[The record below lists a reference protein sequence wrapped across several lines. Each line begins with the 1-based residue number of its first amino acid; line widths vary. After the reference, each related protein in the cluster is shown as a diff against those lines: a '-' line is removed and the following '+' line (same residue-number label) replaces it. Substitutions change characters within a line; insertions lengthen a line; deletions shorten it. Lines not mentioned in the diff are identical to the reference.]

1 MMTLTVAQFKAIVLI
16 LTLVVAMGCSGGK
29 VEEQSE
35 VGESLGLQ
43 NDESGEQNN
52 DDVASDVASDSLG
65 HRPLKLV
72 INVHGGDR
80 IIFLGLHD
88 IGVDCRN
95 NGEYEKGV
103 YLSCR
108 YEDGG
113 LQQIN
118 IVSETDSDEFQF
130 KVMSE
135 RQSSYFISIE
145 DMGEYREGG
154 GILNLLPR
162 EPNSDNNDVENRI
175 DMDSETPLKLT
186 YKTHKDN
193 TTIDL
198 CVISVFPD
206 ISNYA
211 VDCDGDGVFEK
222 QYEGTIASCRYS
234 KKGRH
239 QIALIGR
246 IPSIRLSDDDEEY
259 SLLSVDQ
266 WGTNRWRSMRYLMAY
281 TSHAVIRAKDAPDLS
296 HVQDMTEMFK
306 YALKM
311 NSDINHWD
319 VSHVTNMQEMFYGA
333 KSFNRPLD
341 KWNTSNV
348 VNMTKMFAHAEK
360 FNQDINQW
368 NVSNV
373 RYMSGMFYKAK
384 KFDQLLDKW
393 DVSKVEYMADMF
405 AYTKYNRPL
414 YKWNIVSLLDPCGM
428 FEYSTDDKYVEG
440 SLEYYFKDIVFQ
452 YKVYYRL
459 KSIGR
464 GCRLYYNHRT
474 DPWRDPE
481 ESKYYPYFKDDHDV
495 YYRSR

>member
-1 MMTLTVAQFKAIVLI
+1 MMTLTVARFKAVVLI
-16 LTLVVAMGCSGGK
+16 LMLVVVMGCRGGG

-52 DDVASDVASDSLG
+52 DDVALDVASDSLG

-72 INVHGGDR
+72 IKAQGGDR
-80 IIFLGLHD
+80 IILWGLND

-108 YEDGG
+108 YEDDGI
-113 LQQIN
+113 QQIN
-118 IVSETDSDEFQF
+118 IVSETDSNDF
-130 KVMSE
+130 KLKVQSE
-135 RQSSYFISIE
+135 RKSSYFISIE
-145 DMGEYREGG
+145 DMGGVRDGG
-154 GILNLLPR
+154 TLFNLLQR
-162 EPNSDNNDVENRI
+162 EPDSDSIVGEKRI
-175 DMDSETPLKLT
+175 DMDSEIPLKLT

-193 TTIDL
+193 TTIDI
-198 CVISVFPD
+198 CVLSVFPD

-222 QYEGTIASCRYS
+222 QYEGTIAYCHYS
-234 KKGRH
+234 KKGSH

-246 IPSIRLSDDDEEY
+246 IPSILLSDDDDEY

-266 WGTNRWRSMRYLMAY
+266 WGTNRWRSMHLLMAN
-281 TSHAVIRAKDAPDLS
+281 TSHAVIKAKDAPDLS
-296 HVQDMTEMFK
+296 HVKDMSEMFK

-319 VSHVTNMQEMFYGA
+319 VSHVTNMQEVFFGA

-341 KWNTSNV
+341 KWDTSNV
-348 VNMTKMFAHAEK
+348 VNMTQMFALAEK

-373 RYMSGMFYKAK
+373 KYMSGMFYKAK
-384 KFDQLLDKW
+384 KFDQMLDKW

-414 YKWNIVSLLDPCGM
+414 RKWNIASLLDPCGM
-428 FEYSTDDKYVEG
+428 FEYSTNEKDIEG
-440 SLEYYFKDIVFQ
+440 TLEYYFKDIVFQ

-464 GCRLYYNHRT
+464 RCRLYYNHRT
-474 DPWRDPE
+474 NPWHDPE
-481 ESKYYPYFKDDHDV
+481 ESDYYPYFKDDHDV
-495 YYRSR
+495 YRRSW

>member
-1 MMTLTVAQFKAIVLI
+1 MMTLVVAQFKAIVLI

-43 NDESGEQNN
+43 SDESGEQND

-72 INVHGGDR
+72 IKAQGGDR
-80 IIFLGLHD
+80 IIFWGLHK

-108 YEDGG
+108 YEDDGI
-113 LQQIN
+113 QQIN
-118 IVSETDSDEFQF
+118 IVSEYDSDEFWLNIL
-130 KVMSE
+130 SE
-135 RQSSYFISIE
+135 HKSSYFVSLEDQGDFRDGWSIF
-145 DMGEYREGG
+145 
-154 GILNLLPR
+154 NLLQR
-162 EPNSDNNDVENRI
+162 EPDSDSIVGEKRI
-175 DMDSETPLKLT
+175 DMDSEIPLKLT
-186 YKTHKDN
+186 YKTHKDDI
-193 TTIDL
+193 TVDIHVL
-198 CVISVFPD
+198 SVFPD
-206 ISNYA
+206 IANYA

-222 QYEGTIASCRYS
+222 QYEGTISSCRYS
-234 KKGRH
+234 KKGSH

-246 IPSIRLSDDDEEY
+246 IPSIRLFDDDEY

-266 WGTNRWRSMRYLMAY
+266 WGTNRWRSMHLLMAN
-281 TSHAVIRAKDAPDLS
+281 TSHAVIKAKDAPDLS
-296 HVQDMTEMFK
+296 HVKDMSEMFK
-306 YALKM
+306 FALKM

-319 VSHVTNMQEMFYGA
+319 VSQVTNMQGVFFGA

-341 KWNTSNV
+341 KWDTSNV
-348 VNMTKMFAHAEK
+348 VNMTQMFALAEK

-414 YKWNIVSLLDPCGM
+414 RKWNIASLLDPCGM
-428 FEYSTDDKYVEG
+428 FEYSTDDKYIKE

-452 YKVYYRL
+452 YKVYYKL

-464 GCRLYYNHRT
+464 DCDLDYNHRT

-481 ESKYYPYFKDDHDV
+481 ESDYYPYFKDDHDV
-495 YYRSR
+495 YRRSW

>member
-16 LTLVVAMGCSGGK
+16 LTLVVAMGCSGGR

-43 NDESGEQNN
+43 SDESGEQNN

-72 INVHGGDR
+72 IKAQGGDR
-80 IIFLGLHD
+80 IIFWGLHK

-108 YEDGG
+108 YEADGI
-113 LQQIN
+113 QQIN
-118 IVSETDSDEFQF
+118 IVSEYDSDEFWLN
-130 KVMSE
+130 VLSE
-135 RQSSYFISIE
+135 HKSSYFVSLEDQGDFRDGWSIF
-145 DMGEYREGG
+145 
-154 GILNLLPR
+154 NLLQR
-162 EPNSDNNDVENRI
+162 EPDSDSIVGEKRI
-175 DMDSETPLKLT
+175 DMDSEIPLKLT
-186 YKTHKDN
+186 YKTHKDDI
-193 TTIDL
+193 TVDIHVL
-198 CVISVFPD
+198 SVFPD
-206 ISNYA
+206 IANYA
-211 VDCDGDGVFEK
+211 IDCDGDGVFEK
-222 QYEGTIASCRYS
+222 QYEGTISSCRYS
-234 KKGRH
+234 KKGSH

-246 IPSIRLSDDDEEY
+246 IPSIRLFDDDEY

-266 WGTNRWRSMRYLMAY
+266 WGTNRWRSMHLLMAN
-281 TSHAVIRAKDAPDLS
+281 TSHAVIKAKDAPDLS
-296 HVQDMTEMFK
+296 HVKDMSEMFK
-306 YALKM
+306 FALKM

-319 VSHVTNMQEMFYGA
+319 VSHVTNMQGVFFGA

-341 KWNTSNV
+341 KWDTSNV
-348 VNMTKMFAHAEK
+348 VNMTQMFALAEK

-414 YKWNIVSLLDPCGM
+414 RKWNIASLLDPCGM
-428 FEYSTDDKYVEG
+428 FEYSTDDKYIKE

-452 YKVYYRL
+452 YKVYYKL

-464 GCRLYYNHRT
+464 DCDLDYNHRT
-474 DPWRDPE
+474 DPWRAPE
-481 ESKYYPYFKDDHDV
+481 ESDYYPYFKDDHDV
-495 YYRSR
+495 YRRSW

>member
-16 LTLVVAMGCSGGK
+16 LTLVVAMGCSGGR

-35 VGESLGLQ
+35 VGESLGLHS
-43 NDESGEQNN
+43 DESGEQNN

-72 INVHGGDR
+72 IKAQGGDR
-80 IIFLGLHD
+80 IIFWGLHK

-108 YEDGG
+108 YEDDGI
-113 LQQIN
+113 QQIN
-118 IVSETDSDEFQF
+118 IVSEYDSDEFWLNIL
-130 KVMSE
+130 SE
-135 RQSSYFISIE
+135 HKSSYFVSLEDQGDFRDGWSIF
-145 DMGEYREGG
+145 
-154 GILNLLPR
+154 NLLQR
-162 EPNSDNNDVENRI
+162 EPDSDSIVGEKRI
-175 DMDSETPLKLT
+175 DMDSEIPLKLT
-186 YKTHKDN
+186 YKTHKDDI
-193 TTIDL
+193 TVDIHVL
-198 CVISVFPD
+198 SVFPD
-206 ISNYA
+206 IANYA
-211 VDCDGDGVFEK
+211 IDCDGDGVFEK
-222 QYEGTIASCRYS
+222 QYEGTISSCRYS
-234 KKGRH
+234 KKGSH

-246 IPSIRLSDDDEEY
+246 IPSIRLFDDDEY

-266 WGTNRWRSMRYLMAY
+266 WGTNRWRSMHLLMAN
-281 TSHAVIRAKDAPDLS
+281 TSHAVIKAKDAPDLS
-296 HVQDMTEMFK
+296 HVKDMSEMFK
-306 YALKM
+306 FALKM

-319 VSHVTNMQEMFYGA
+319 VSHVTNMQGVFFGA

-341 KWNTSNV
+341 KWDTSNV
-348 VNMTKMFAHAEK
+348 VNMTQMFALAEK

-414 YKWNIVSLLDPCGM
+414 RKWNIASLLDPCGM
-428 FEYSTDDKYVEG
+428 FEYSTDDKYIKE

-452 YKVYYRL
+452 YKVYYKL

-464 GCRLYYNHRT
+464 DCDLDYNHRT

-481 ESKYYPYFKDDHDV
+481 ESDYYPYFKDDHDV
-495 YYRSR
+495 YRRSW

>member
-1 MMTLTVAQFKAIVLI
+1 MTPAVAHFRVVVLI
-16 LTLVVAMGCSGGK
+16 LTLVVVMGCCGGK

-35 VGESLGLQ
+35 VGESLRLQ
-43 NDESGEQNN
+43 SDESGEQND
-52 DDVASDVASDSLG
+52 DDVAPDVAPDSLG

-72 INVHGGDR
+72 IKAQGGDR
-80 IIFLGLHD
+80 IIFWGLNE

-108 YEDGG
+108 YEDDGI
-113 LQQIN
+113 QQIN
-118 IVSETDSDEFQF
+118 IVSESDSDEFLL
-130 KVMSE
+130 KVQSV
-135 RQSSYFISIE
+135 RKSSYFISIE
-145 DMGEYREGG
+145 DIGDLRDGG
-154 GILNLLPR
+154 ALFNLLPR
-162 EPNSDNNDVENRI
+162 EPNSDSNVGEKQI

-193 TTIDL
+193 TTINIRVL
-198 CVISVFPD
+198 SVFPD
-206 ISNYA
+206 IANYA

-234 KKGRH
+234 KKGMH
-239 QIALIGR
+239 KIALIGR
-246 IPSIRLSDDDEEY
+246 IPSIRLFDGDEY

-266 WGTNRWRSMRYLMAY
+266 WGTNRWRSMRHLMAY
-281 TSHAVIRAKDAPDLS
+281 TSHAVIKAKDAPDLS
-296 HVQDMTEMFK
+296 HVKDMSEMFK
-306 YALKM
+306 FALKM

-319 VSHVTNMQEMFYGA
+319 VSHVTNMREMFYGA

-341 KWNTSNV
+341 KWDTSNV
-348 VNMTKMFAHAEK
+348 VNMTQMFALAEK
-360 FNQDINQW
+360 FNRDINQW
-368 NVSNV
+368 DVSNV

-414 YKWNIVSLLDPCGM
+414 RKWNIASLLDPCGM
-428 FEYSTDDKYVEG
+428 FEYSTNDKYIEE

-452 YKVYYRL
+452 YKVYYKL

-464 GCRLYYNHRT
+464 YCDLHYNHRT
-474 DPWRDPE
+474 DPWRDPD
-481 ESKYYPYFKDDHDV
+481 ESDYYPYFKDDHDV
-495 YYRSR
+495 YLRD

>member
-1 MMTLTVAQFKAIVLI
+1 MTLTVAQFKAVVLI
-16 LTLVVAMGCSGGK
+16 LMLVVVMGCRGGGG
-29 VEEQSE
+29 EEQSE

-52 DDVASDVASDSLG
+52 DDVASDVASDSLE

-72 INVHGGDR
+72 IKVQGGDR
-80 IIFLGLHD
+80 IIFWGLHK

-108 YEDGG
+108 YEDDGI
-113 LQQIN
+113 QQIN
-118 IVSETDSDEFQF
+118 IVSETDSNDF
-130 KVMSE
+130 KLKVQSE
-135 RQSSYFISIE
+135 RKSSYFISIE
-145 DMGEYREGG
+145 DMGGVRDGG
-154 GILNLLPR
+154 TLFNLLQR
-162 EPNSDNNDVENRI
+162 EPDSDSIVGEKRI
-175 DMDSETPLKLT
+175 DMDSEIPLKLT

-193 TTIDL
+193 TTIDI
-198 CVISVFPD
+198 CVLSVFPD

-222 QYEGTIASCRYS
+222 QYEGTIAYCHYS
-234 KKGRH
+234 KKGSH

-246 IPSIRLSDDDEEY
+246 IPSILLSDDDDEY

-266 WGTNRWRSMRYLMAY
+266 WGTNRWRSMHLLMAN
-281 TSHAVIRAKDAPDLS
+281 TSHAVIKAKDAPDLS
-296 HVQDMTEMFK
+296 HVKDMSEMFK

-373 RYMSGMFYKAK
+373 RYMSGMFYKAE

-474 DPWRDPE
+474 DPWRDPD

>member
-1 MMTLTVAQFKAIVLI
+1 MMTLVVAQFKAIVLI

-43 NDESGEQNN
+43 SDESGEQN
-52 DDVASDVASDSLG
+52 DDDVASDSLG

-72 INVHGGDR
+72 IKAQGGDR
-80 IIFLGLHD
+80 IIFWGLNE

-95 NGEYEKGV
+95 NGEYEKGFH
-103 YLSCR
+103 LSCR
-108 YEDGG
+108 YEDDGI
-113 LQQIN
+113 QQIN
-118 IVSETDSDEFQF
+118 IMSEYDSDEFWLN
-130 KVMSE
+130 VLSE
-135 RQSSYFISIE
+135 HKSSYFVSLEDQGDFRDGWSIF
-145 DMGEYREGG
+145 
-154 GILNLLPR
+154 NLLQR
-162 EPNSDNNDVENRI
+162 EPDSDSIVGEKRI
-175 DMDSETPLKLT
+175 DMDSEIPLKLT
-186 YKTHKDN
+186 YKTHKDDI
-193 TTIDL
+193 TVDIHVL
-198 CVISVFPD
+198 SVFPD
-206 ISNYA
+206 IANYA
-211 VDCDGDGVFEK
+211 IDCDGDGVFEK
-222 QYEGTIASCRYS
+222 QYEGTISSCRYS
-234 KKGRH
+234 KKGSH

-246 IPSIRLSDDDEEY
+246 IPSIRLFDDDEY

-266 WGTNRWRSMRYLMAY
+266 WGTNRWRSMHLLMAN
-281 TSHAVIRAKDAPDLS
+281 TSHAVIKAKDAPDLS
-296 HVQDMTEMFK
+296 HVKDMSEMFK
-306 YALKM
+306 FALKM

-319 VSHVTNMQEMFYGA
+319 VSHVTNMQGVFFGA

-341 KWNTSNV
+341 KWDTSNV
-348 VNMTKMFAHAEK
+348 VNMTQMFALAEK

-414 YKWNIVSLLDPCGM
+414 RKWNIASLLDPCGM
-428 FEYSTDDKYVEG
+428 FEYSTDDKYIKE

-452 YKVYYRL
+452 YKVYYKL

-464 GCRLYYNHRT
+464 DCDLDYNHRT

-481 ESKYYPYFKDDHDV
+481 ESDYYPYFKDDHDV
-495 YYRSR
+495 YRRSW

>member
-1 MMTLTVAQFKAIVLI
+1 MMTLTVAQFKAVVLI
-16 LTLVVAMGCSGGK
+16 LMLVVVMGCRGGGG
-29 VEEQSE
+29 EEQSE

-52 DDVASDVASDSLG
+52 DDVASDVASDSLE

-72 INVHGGDR
+72 IKVQGGDR
-80 IIFLGLHD
+80 IIFWGLHK

-108 YEDGG
+108 YEDDGI
-113 LQQIN
+113 QQIN
-118 IVSETDSDEFQF
+118 IVSETDSNDF
-130 KVMSE
+130 KLKVQSE
-135 RQSSYFISIE
+135 RKSSYFISIE
-145 DMGEYREGG
+145 DMGGVRDGG
-154 GILNLLPR
+154 TLFNLLQR
-162 EPNSDNNDVENRI
+162 EPDSDSIVGEKRI
-175 DMDSETPLKLT
+175 DMDSEIPLKLT

-193 TTIDL
+193 TTIDI
-198 CVISVFPD
+198 CVLSVFPD

-222 QYEGTIASCRYS
+222 QYEGTIAYCHYS
-234 KKGRH
+234 KKGSH

-246 IPSIRLSDDDEEY
+246 IPSILLSDDDDEY

-266 WGTNRWRSMRYLMAY
+266 WGTNRWRSMHLLMAN
-281 TSHAVIRAKDAPDLS
+281 TSHAVIKAKDAPDLS
-296 HVQDMTEMFK
+296 HVKDMSEMFK

-373 RYMSGMFYKAK
+373 RYMSGMFYKAE

-474 DPWRDPE
+474 DPWRDPD

>member
-1 MMTLTVAQFKAIVLI
+1 MMTLVVAQFKAIVLI

-43 NDESGEQNN
+43 SDESGEQND

-72 INVHGGDR
+72 IKAQGGDR
-80 IIFLGLHD
+80 IIFWGLHK

-95 NGEYEKGV
+95 NGEYEKGFH
-103 YLSCR
+103 LSCR
-108 YEDGG
+108 YEDDGI
-113 LQQIN
+113 QQIN
-118 IVSETDSDEFQF
+118 IVSEYDSDEFWLNIL
-130 KVMSE
+130 SE
-135 RQSSYFISIE
+135 HKSSYFVSLEDQGDFRDGWSIF
-145 DMGEYREGG
+145 
-154 GILNLLPR
+154 NLLQR
-162 EPNSDNNDVENRI
+162 EPDSDSIVGEKRI
-175 DMDSETPLKLT
+175 DMDSEIPLKLT
-186 YKTHKDN
+186 YKTHKDDI
-193 TTIDL
+193 TVDIHVL
-198 CVISVFPD
+198 SVFPD
-206 ISNYA
+206 IANYA

-222 QYEGTIASCRYS
+222 QYEGTISSCRYS
-234 KKGRH
+234 KKGSH

-246 IPSIRLSDDDEEY
+246 IPSIRLFDDDEY

-266 WGTNRWRSMRYLMAY
+266 WGTNRWRSMHLLMAN
-281 TSHAVIRAKDAPDLS
+281 TSHAVIKAKDAPDLS
-296 HVQDMTEMFK
+296 HVKDMSEMFK
-306 YALKM
+306 FALKM

-319 VSHVTNMQEMFYGA
+319 VSQVTNMQGVFFGA

-341 KWNTSNV
+341 KWDTSNV
-348 VNMTKMFAHAEK
+348 VNMTQMFALAEK

-414 YKWNIVSLLDPCGM
+414 RKWNIASLLDPCGM
-428 FEYSTDDKYVEG
+428 FEYSTDDKYIKE

-452 YKVYYRL
+452 YKVYYKL

-464 GCRLYYNHRT
+464 DCDLDYNHRT

-481 ESKYYPYFKDDHDV
+481 ESDYYPYFKDDHDV
-495 YYRSR
+495 YRRSW

>member
-1 MMTLTVAQFKAIVLI
+1 MMTLVVAQFKAIVLI

-43 NDESGEQNN
+43 SDESGEQN
-52 DDVASDVASDSLG
+52 DDDVASDSLG

-72 INVHGGDR
+72 IKAQGGDR
-80 IIFLGLHD
+80 IIFWGLHK

-108 YEDGG
+108 YEADGI
-113 LQQIN
+113 QQIN
-118 IVSETDSDEFQF
+118 IVSEYDSDEFWLN
-130 KVMSE
+130 VLSE
-135 RQSSYFISIE
+135 HKSSYFVSLEDQGDFRDGWSIF
-145 DMGEYREGG
+145 
-154 GILNLLPR
+154 NLLQR
-162 EPNSDNNDVENRI
+162 EPDSDSIVGEKRI
-175 DMDSETPLKLT
+175 DMDSEIPLKLT
-186 YKTHKDN
+186 YKTHKDDI
-193 TTIDL
+193 TVDIHVL
-198 CVISVFPD
+198 SVFPD
-206 ISNYA
+206 IANYA
-211 VDCDGDGVFEK
+211 IDCDGDGVFEK
-222 QYEGTIASCRYS
+222 QYEGTISSCRYS
-234 KKGRH
+234 KKGSH

-246 IPSIRLSDDDEEY
+246 IPSIRLFDDDEY

-266 WGTNRWRSMRYLMAY
+266 WGTNRWRSMHLLMAN
-281 TSHAVIRAKDAPDLS
+281 TSHAVIKAKDAPDLS
-296 HVQDMTEMFK
+296 HVQDMSEMFK
-306 YALKM
+306 FALKM

-319 VSHVTNMQEMFYGA
+319 VSHVTNMQGVFFGA

-341 KWNTSNV
+341 KWDTSNV
-348 VNMTKMFAHAEK
+348 VNMTQMFALAEK

-414 YKWNIVSLLDPCGM
+414 RKWNIASLLDPCGM
-428 FEYSTDDKYVEG
+428 FEYSTDDKYIKE

-452 YKVYYRL
+452 YKVYYKL

-464 GCRLYYNHRT
+464 DCDLDYNHRT

-481 ESKYYPYFKDDHDV
+481 ESDYYPYFKDDHDV
-495 YYRSR
+495 YRRSW

>member
-16 LTLVVAMGCSGGK
+16 LMLVVVMGCSGGK

-35 VGESLGLQ
+35 VGESLELQ
-43 NDESGEQNN
+43 SDESGEQNN

-72 INVHGGDR
+72 IKAQGGDN
-80 IIFLGLHD
+80 IIFWGLND

-108 YEDGG
+108 YEDDGI
-113 LQQIN
+113 QQIN
-118 IVSETDSDEFQF
+118 IVSESDSDEFRL
-130 KVMSE
+130 KILSE
-135 RQSSYFISIE
+135 RKSSYFISI
-145 DMGEYREGG
+145 DDIGDLREGG
-154 GILNLLPR
+154 TLLNFLPR
-162 EPNSDNNDVENRI
+162 EPNSDNNVEEKRI
-175 DMDSETPLKLT
+175 DMDSEIPLKLT

-193 TTIDL
+193 TTINI
-198 CVISVFPD
+198 CVLSAFPD

-222 QYEGTIASCRYS
+222 QYEGTIAYCHYS
-234 KKGRH
+234 KKGSH

-246 IPSIRLSDDDEEY
+246 IPSILLSDDDDEY

-266 WGTNRWRSMRYLMAY
+266 WGTNRWRSMHLLMAN
-281 TSHAVIRAKDAPDLS
+281 TSHAVIKAKDAPDLS
-296 HVQDMTEMFK
+296 HVKDISEMFK
-306 YALKM
+306 FALKM

-319 VSHVTNMQEMFYGA
+319 VSHVTNMQEVFFGA

-341 KWNTSNV
+341 KWDTSNV
-348 VNMTKMFAHAEK
+348 VNMTQMFALAEK

-414 YKWNIVSLLDPCGM
+414 RKWNIASLLDPCGM
-428 FEYSTDDKYVEG
+428 FEYSTNEKDIEG
-440 SLEYYFKDIVFQ
+440 TLEYYFKDIVFQ

-464 GCRLYYNHRT
+464 RCRLYYNHRT
-474 DPWRDPE
+474 NPWHDPD

-495 YYRSR
+495 YLRD

>member
-35 VGESLGLQ
+35 VGESLGLHS
-43 NDESGEQNN
+43 DESGEQNN

-72 INVHGGDR
+72 IKAQGGDR
-80 IIFLGLHD
+80 IIFWGLHK

-108 YEDGG
+108 YEDDGI
-113 LQQIN
+113 QQIN
-118 IVSETDSDEFQF
+118 IVSEYDSDEFWLN
-130 KVMSE
+130 VLSE
-135 RQSSYFISIE
+135 HKSSYFVSLEDQGDFRDGWSIF
-145 DMGEYREGG
+145 
-154 GILNLLPR
+154 NLLQR
-162 EPNSDNNDVENRI
+162 EPDSDSIVGEKRI
-175 DMDSETPLKLT
+175 DMDSEIPLKLT
-186 YKTHKDN
+186 YKTHKDDI
-193 TTIDL
+193 TVDIHVL
-198 CVISVFPD
+198 SVFPD
-206 ISNYA
+206 IANYA
-211 VDCDGDGVFEK
+211 IDCDGDGVFEK
-222 QYEGTIASCRYS
+222 QYEGTISSCRYS
-234 KKGRH
+234 KKGSH

-246 IPSIRLSDDDEEY
+246 IPSIRLFDDDEY

-266 WGTNRWRSMRYLMAY
+266 WGTNRWRSMHLLMAN
-281 TSHAVIRAKDAPDLS
+281 TSHAVIKAKDAPDLS
-296 HVQDMTEMFK
+296 HVKDMSEMFK
-306 YALKM
+306 FALKM

-319 VSHVTNMQEMFYGA
+319 VSHVTNMQGVFFGA

-341 KWNTSNV
+341 KWDTSNV
-348 VNMTKMFAHAEK
+348 VNMTQMFALAEK

>member
-1 MMTLTVAQFKAIVLI
+1 MMTLTVAQFKAVVLI
-16 LTLVVAMGCSGGK
+16 LMLVVVMGCRGGG

-72 INVHGGDR
+72 IKAQGGDR
-80 IIFLGLHD
+80 IILWGLND

-108 YEDGG
+108 YEDDGI
-113 LQQIN
+113 QQIN
-118 IVSETDSDEFQF
+118 IVSETDSNDF
-130 KVMSE
+130 KLKVQSE
-135 RQSSYFISIE
+135 RKSSYFISIE
-145 DMGEYREGG
+145 DMGGVRDGG
-154 GILNLLPR
+154 TLFNLLQR
-162 EPNSDNNDVENRI
+162 EPDSDSIVGEKRI
-175 DMDSETPLKLT
+175 DMDSEIPLKLT

-193 TTIDL
+193 TTIDI
-198 CVISVFPD
+198 CVLSAFPD

-222 QYEGTIASCRYS
+222 QYEGTIAYCHYS
-234 KKGRH
+234 KKGSH

-246 IPSIRLSDDDEEY
+246 IPSIRLSDNDEY

-266 WGTNRWRSMRYLMAY
+266 WGTNRWRSMHLLMAN
-281 TSHAVIRAKDAPDLS
+281 TSHAVIKAKDAPDLS
-296 HVQDMTEMFK
+296 HVKDMSEMFK

-319 VSHVTNMQEMFYGA
+319 VSHVTNMQEVFFGA

-341 KWNTSNV
+341 KWDTSNV
-348 VNMTKMFAHAEK
+348 VNMTQMFALAEK

-373 RYMSGMFYKAK
+373 RYMSGMFYKAE

-414 YKWNIVSLLDPCGM
+414 YKWNIASLLDPCGM
-428 FEYSTDDKYVEG
+428 FEYSTNDKYIEG

-474 DPWRDPE
+474 DPWRDPD

>member
-35 VGESLGLQ
+35 VGESLGLHS
-43 NDESGEQNN
+43 DESGEQND

-72 INVHGGDR
+72 IKAQGGDR
-80 IIFLGLHD
+80 IIFWGLHK

-108 YEDGG
+108 YEDDGI
-113 LQQIN
+113 QQIN
-118 IVSETDSDEFQF
+118 IVSEYDSDEFWLN
-130 KVMSE
+130 VLSE
-135 RQSSYFISIE
+135 HKSSYFVSLEDQGDFRDGWSIF
-145 DMGEYREGG
+145 
-154 GILNLLPR
+154 NLLQR
-162 EPNSDNNDVENRI
+162 EPDSDSIVGEKRI
-175 DMDSETPLKLT
+175 DMDSEIPLKLT
-186 YKTHKDN
+186 YKTHKDDI
-193 TTIDL
+193 TVDIHVL
-198 CVISVFPD
+198 SVFPD
-206 ISNYA
+206 IANYA
-211 VDCDGDGVFEK
+211 IDCDGDGVFEK
-222 QYEGTIASCRYS
+222 QYEGTISSCRYS
-234 KKGRH
+234 KKGSH

-246 IPSIRLSDDDEEY
+246 IPSIRLFDDDEY

-266 WGTNRWRSMRYLMAY
+266 WGTNRWRSMHLLMAN
-281 TSHAVIRAKDAPDLS
+281 TSHAVIKAKDAPDLS
-296 HVQDMTEMFK
+296 HVKDMSEMFK
-306 YALKM
+306 FALKM

-319 VSHVTNMQEMFYGA
+319 VSHVTNMQGVFFGA

-341 KWNTSNV
+341 KWDTSNV
-348 VNMTKMFAHAEK
+348 VNMTQMFALAEK

-414 YKWNIVSLLDPCGM
+414 YKWNIASLLDPCGM
-428 FEYSTDDKYVEG
+428 FEYSTNDKYIEG

-474 DPWRDPE
+474 DPWRDPD
-481 ESKYYPYFKDDHDV
+481 ESDYYPYFKDDHDV
-495 YYRSR
+495 YLRD

>member
-16 LTLVVAMGCSGGK
+16 LTLVVAMGCSGGR

-35 VGESLGLQ
+35 VGESLGLHS
-43 NDESGEQNN
+43 DESGEQNN

-65 HRPLKLV
+65 QRPLKLV
-72 INVHGGDR
+72 IKAQGGDR
-80 IIFLGLHD
+80 IIIWGLND

-108 YEDGG
+108 YEDDGVQ
-113 LQQIN
+113 LIN
-118 IVSETDSDEFQF
+118 IVSETDSDEFQL

-246 IPSIRLSDDDEEY
+246 IPSIRLSDNDEY

-266 WGTNRWRSMRYLMAY
+266 WGTNRWRSMHLLMAN
-281 TSHAVIRAKDAPDLS
+281 TSHAVIKAKDAPDLS
-296 HVQDMTEMFK
+296 HVKDMSEMFK

-373 RYMSGMFYKAK
+373 RYMSGMFYKAE

-474 DPWRDPE
+474 DPWRDPD

>member
-43 NDESGEQNN
+43 SDESGEQND

-72 INVHGGDR
+72 IKAQGGDR
-80 IIFLGLHD
+80 IIFWGLHK

-95 NGEYEKGV
+95 NGEYEKGA

-108 YEDGG
+108 YEADGI
-113 LQQIN
+113 QQIN
-118 IVSETDSDEFQF
+118 IVSEYDSDEFWLN
-130 KVMSE
+130 VLSE
-135 RQSSYFISIE
+135 RKSSYFVSLEDQGDFRDGWSIF
-145 DMGEYREGG
+145 
-154 GILNLLPR
+154 NLLQR
-162 EPNSDNNDVENRI
+162 EPDSDSIVGEKRI
-175 DMDSETPLKLT
+175 DMDSEIPLKLT
-186 YKTHKDN
+186 YKTHKDDI
-193 TTIDL
+193 TVDIHVL
-198 CVISVFPD
+198 SVFPD
-206 ISNYA
+206 IANYA
-211 VDCDGDGVFEK
+211 IDCDGDGVFEK
-222 QYEGTIASCRYS
+222 QYEGTISSCRYS
-234 KKGRH
+234 KKGSH

-246 IPSIRLSDDDEEY
+246 IPSIRLFDDDEY

-266 WGTNRWRSMRYLMAY
+266 WGTNRWRSMHLLMAN
-281 TSHAVIRAKDAPDLS
+281 TSHAVIKAKDAPDLS
-296 HVQDMTEMFK
+296 HVKDMSEMFK
-306 YALKM
+306 FALKM

-319 VSHVTNMQEMFYGA
+319 VSHVTNMQGVFFGA

-341 KWNTSNV
+341 KWDTSNV
-348 VNMTKMFAHAEK
+348 VNMTQMFALAEK

-414 YKWNIVSLLDPCGM
+414 RKWNIASLLDPCGM

-452 YKVYYRL
+452 YKVYYKL

-464 GCRLYYNHRT
+464 DCDLDYNHRT

-481 ESKYYPYFKDDHDV
+481 ESDYYPYFKDDHDV
-495 YYRSR
+495 YRRSW

>member
-52 DDVASDVASDSLG
+52 DDAASDVASDSLG

-72 INVHGGDR
+72 IKVQGGDR
-80 IIFLGLHD
+80 IIFWGLHK
-88 IGVDCRN
+88 IGVDCCN

-108 YEDGG
+108 YEDDGI
-113 LQQIN
+113 QQIN
-118 IVSETDSDEFQF
+118 IVSEYDSDEFWLN
-130 KVMSE
+130 VLSE
-135 RQSSYFISIE
+135 HKSSYFVSLEDQGDFRDGWSIF
-145 DMGEYREGG
+145 
-154 GILNLLPR
+154 NLLQR
-162 EPNSDNNDVENRI
+162 EPDSDSIVGEKRI
-175 DMDSETPLKLT
+175 DMDSEIPLKLT
-186 YKTHKDN
+186 YKTHKDDI
-193 TTIDL
+193 TVDIHVL
-198 CVISVFPD
+198 SVFPD
-206 ISNYA
+206 IANYA
-211 VDCDGDGVFEK
+211 IDCDGDGVFEK
-222 QYEGTIASCRYS
+222 QYEGTISSCRYS
-234 KKGRH
+234 KKGSH

-246 IPSIRLSDDDEEY
+246 IPSIRLFDDDEY

-266 WGTNRWRSMRYLMAY
+266 WGTNRWRSMHLLMAN
-281 TSHAVIRAKDAPDLS
+281 TSHAVIKAKDAPDLS
-296 HVQDMTEMFK
+296 HVKDMSEMFK
-306 YALKM
+306 FALKM

-319 VSHVTNMQEMFYGA
+319 VSHVTNMQGVFFGA

-341 KWNTSNV
+341 KWDTSNV
-348 VNMTKMFAHAEK
+348 VNMTQMFALAEK

-414 YKWNIVSLLDPCGM
+414 RKWNIASLLDPCGM
-428 FEYSTDDKYVEG
+428 FEYSTDDKYIKE

-452 YKVYYRL
+452 YKVYYKL

-464 GCRLYYNHRT
+464 DCDLDYNHRT

-481 ESKYYPYFKDDHDV
+481 ESDYYPYFKDDHDV
-495 YYRSR
+495 YRRSW

>member
-1 MMTLTVAQFKAIVLI
+1 MMTLVVAQFKAIVLI

-29 VEEQSE
+29 VEEQSD

-43 NDESGEQNN
+43 SDESGEQN
-52 DDVASDVASDSLG
+52 DDDVASDSLG

-72 INVHGGDR
+72 IKAQGGDR
-80 IIFLGLHD
+80 IIFWGLHK

-108 YEDGG
+108 YEADGI
-113 LQQIN
+113 QQIN
-118 IVSETDSDEFQF
+118 IVSEYDSDEFWLN
-130 KVMSE
+130 VLSE
-135 RQSSYFISIE
+135 HKSSYFVSLEDQGDFRDGWSIF
-145 DMGEYREGG
+145 
-154 GILNLLPR
+154 NLLQR
-162 EPNSDNNDVENRI
+162 EPDSDSIVGEKRI
-175 DMDSETPLKLT
+175 DMDSEIPLKLT
-186 YKTHKDN
+186 YKTHKDDI
-193 TTIDL
+193 TVDIHVL
-198 CVISVFPD
+198 SVFPD
-206 ISNYA
+206 IANYA
-211 VDCDGDGVFEK
+211 IDCDGDGVFEK
-222 QYEGTIASCRYS
+222 QYEGTISSCRYS
-234 KKGRH
+234 KKGSH

-246 IPSIRLSDDDEEY
+246 IPSIRLFDDDEY

-266 WGTNRWRSMRYLMAY
+266 WGTNRWRSMHLLMAN
-281 TSHAVIRAKDAPDLS
+281 TSHAVIKAKDAPDLS
-296 HVQDMTEMFK
+296 HVQDMSEMFK
-306 YALKM
+306 FALKM

-319 VSHVTNMQEMFYGA
+319 VSHVTNMQGVFFGA

-341 KWNTSNV
+341 KWDTSNV
-348 VNMTKMFAHAEK
+348 VNMTQMFALAEK

-414 YKWNIVSLLDPCGM
+414 RKWNIASLLDPCGM
-428 FEYSTDDKYVEG
+428 FEYSTDDKYIKE

-452 YKVYYRL
+452 YKVYYKL

-464 GCRLYYNHRT
+464 DCDLDYNHRT

-481 ESKYYPYFKDDHDV
+481 ESDYYPYFKDDHDV
-495 YYRSR
+495 YRRSW

>member
-1 MMTLTVAQFKAIVLI
+1 MMTLVVAQFKAIVLI

-43 NDESGEQNN
+43 SDESGEQN
-52 DDVASDVASDSLG
+52 DDDVASDSLG

-72 INVHGGDR
+72 IKAQGGDR
-80 IIFLGLHD
+80 IIFWGLHK

-108 YEDGG
+108 YEDDGI
-113 LQQIN
+113 QQIN
-118 IVSETDSDEFQF
+118 IVSEYDSDEFWLNIL
-130 KVMSE
+130 SE
-135 RQSSYFISIE
+135 HKSSYFVSLEDQGDFRDGWSIF
-145 DMGEYREGG
+145 
-154 GILNLLPR
+154 NLLQR
-162 EPNSDNNDVENRI
+162 EPDSDSIVGEKRI
-175 DMDSETPLKLT
+175 DMDSEIPLKLT
-186 YKTHKDN
+186 YKTHKDDI
-193 TTIDL
+193 TVDIHVL
-198 CVISVFPD
+198 SVFPD
-206 ISNYA
+206 IANYA

-222 QYEGTIASCRYS
+222 QYEGTISSCRYS
-234 KKGRH
+234 KKGSH

-246 IPSIRLSDDDEEY
+246 IPSIRLFDDDEY

-266 WGTNRWRSMRYLMAY
+266 WGTNRWRSMHLLMAN
-281 TSHAVIRAKDAPDLS
+281 TSHAVIKAKDAPDLS
-296 HVQDMTEMFK
+296 HVKDMSEMFK
-306 YALKM
+306 FALKM

-319 VSHVTNMQEMFYGA
+319 VSQVTNMQGVFFGA

-341 KWNTSNV
+341 KWDTSNV
-348 VNMTKMFAHAEK
+348 VNMTQMFALAEK

-414 YKWNIVSLLDPCGM
+414 RKWNIASLLDPCGM
-428 FEYSTDDKYVEG
+428 FEYSTDDKYIKE

-452 YKVYYRL
+452 YKVYYKL

-464 GCRLYYNHRT
+464 DCDLDYNHRT

-481 ESKYYPYFKDDHDV
+481 ESDYYPYFKDDHDV
-495 YYRSR
+495 YRRSW

>member
-1 MMTLTVAQFKAIVLI
+1 MMTLVVAQFKAIVLI

-43 NDESGEQNN
+43 SDESGEQND

-72 INVHGGDR
+72 IKAQGGDR
-80 IIFLGLHD
+80 IIFWGLHK

-108 YEDGG
+108 YEADGI
-113 LQQIN
+113 QQIN
-118 IVSETDSDEFQF
+118 IVSEYDSDEFWLNIL
-130 KVMSE
+130 SE
-135 RQSSYFISIE
+135 HKSSYFVSLEDQGDFRDGWSIF
-145 DMGEYREGG
+145 
-154 GILNLLPR
+154 NLLQR
-162 EPNSDNNDVENRI
+162 EPDSDSIVGEKRI
-175 DMDSETPLKLT
+175 DMDSEIPLKLT
-186 YKTHKDN
+186 YKTHKDDI
-193 TTIDL
+193 TVDIHVL
-198 CVISVFPD
+198 SVFPD
-206 ISNYA
+206 IANYA

-222 QYEGTIASCRYS
+222 QYEGTISSCRYS
-234 KKGRH
+234 KKGSH

-246 IPSIRLSDDDEEY
+246 IPSIRLFDDDEY

-266 WGTNRWRSMRYLMAY
+266 WGTNRWRSMHLLMAN
-281 TSHAVIRAKDAPDLS
+281 TSHAVIKAKDAPDLS
-296 HVQDMTEMFK
+296 HVKDMSEMFK
-306 YALKM
+306 FALKM

-319 VSHVTNMQEMFYGA
+319 VSHVTNMQGVFFGA

-341 KWNTSNV
+341 KWDTSNV
-348 VNMTKMFAHAEK
+348 VNMTQMFALAEK

-414 YKWNIVSLLDPCGM
+414 RKWNIASLLDPCGM
-428 FEYSTDDKYVEG
+428 FEYSTDDKYIKE

-452 YKVYYRL
+452 YKVYYKL

-464 GCRLYYNHRT
+464 DCDLDYNHRT

-481 ESKYYPYFKDDHDV
+481 ESDYYPYFKDDHDV
-495 YYRSR
+495 YRRSW

>member
-16 LTLVVAMGCSGGK
+16 LTLVVAMGCSGGR

-35 VGESLGLQ
+35 VGESLGLHS
-43 NDESGEQNN
+43 DESGEQNN

-65 HRPLKLV
+65 QRPLKLV
-72 INVHGGDR
+72 IKAQGGDR
-80 IIFLGLHD
+80 IIIWGLND

-108 YEDGG
+108 YEDDGVQ
-113 LQQIN
+113 LIN
-118 IVSETDSDEFQF
+118 IVSETDSDEFQL

-186 YKTHKDN
+186 YKTHRDN

-246 IPSIRLSDDDEEY
+246 IPSIRLSDNDEY

-266 WGTNRWRSMRYLMAY
+266 WGTNRWRSMHLLMAN
-281 TSHAVIRAKDAPDLS
+281 TSHAVIKAKDAPDLS
-296 HVQDMTEMFK
+296 HVKDMSEMFK
-306 YALKM
+306 FALKM

-319 VSHVTNMQEMFYGA
+319 VSHVTNMQGVFFGA

-341 KWNTSNV
+341 KWDTSNV
-348 VNMTKMFAHAEK
+348 VNMTQMFALAEK

-373 RYMSGMFYKAK
+373 RYMSGMFYKAE